1 MPTSKKSWP
10 ALSKWDARFVRIAQE
25 VAEWSKDPGT
35 KVGAVLV
42 TDRRII
48 ATGYNGF
55 PQGISDSFE
64 RYADREVKIAYT
76 VHAEVNAI
84 LNAAKNGSQTDCS
97 TLYVTFPPCV
107 ACSSAVIQAGITR
120 VVRPDLSTA
129 PERWLKSFH
138 DGHNLLTEAGV
149 LVESYL
155 PSDHV

>member
-1 MPTSKKSWP
+1 MPISTKSSP
-10 ALSKWDARFVRIAQE
+10 ALSKWDLRFIQVAQQ

-42 TDRRII
+42 SDRRII

-55 PQGISDSFE
+55 PQNISDSFE
-64 RYADREVKIAYT
+64 RYADREVKLAYT

-84 LNAAKNGSQTDCS
+84 LNAAKNGSPTDCS

-107 ACSSAVIQAGITR
+107 ACSTAVIQAGVTR

-129 PERWLKSFH
+129 PDRWMKSFLE
-138 DGHNLLTEAGV
+138 GHKLMIEAGV
-149 LVESYL
+149 LIQNYV
-155 PSDHV
+155 

>member
-1 MPTSKKSWP
+1 MSD
-10 ALSKWDARFVRIAQE
+10 LNHWDERFIRIAYE
-25 VAEWSKDPGT
+25 VASWSKDPGT

-55 PQGISDSFE
+55 PQNISDSFE
-64 RYADREVKIAYT
+64 RYEDRETKLSYT

-84 LNAAKNGSQTDCS
+84 LNAAKNGARTDSS

-107 ACSSAVIQAGITR
+107 RCSTAVIQAGVTH

-129 PERWLKSFH
+129 PERWRKSFH
-138 DGHNLLTEAGV
+138 EGRNLLLEAGV
-149 LVESYL
+149 KVDTFIPETHAQS
-155 PSDHV
+155 